1 MQPAEGPAPPPRR
14 RLRRVLQALVSL
26 AIGWALLVGVL
37 PRLADLGQVWEI
49 VRSMTFLNTLVL
61 VALAVWNLFGYA
73 FVMMAAPARPAAAP
87 LFPHRAGGRSRDQH
101 GAGGERGRHRGHLY
115 GAVLLRA
122 QRRPHRHGR
131 SALRWWN
138 TLVVFGL
145 PSIAA
150 LVLAL
155 RGATNGL
162 LLSGAAV
169 GLALLAGAIV
179 VLVLASTSER
189 FARAVGRIGGR
200 VVSWLRRLVPGPV
213 TGWDEGFAR
222 FQHRRRGADPAALAL
237 AHPRHP
243 GQPPSPSSGCCWL
256 ACRDLGVPPE
266 VVSWPEV
273 LGAFAVVRLA
283 TAVPITPG
291 GLGLVEVGLT
301 AALVLAAGD
310 GEQVEAAI
318 VAAVLLFRA
327 LTYLFQVILGVICA
341 YLIWQREAKRQ
352 AGATEAP
359 AETGW
364 ERHVGTTHTAVFPQ
378 VTAS

>member
-14 RLRRVLQALVSL
+14 RLRRVLQAVVSL

-73 FVMMAAPARPAAAP
+73 FVMMAALPGLRLHHSFLTGQVAAAVTNTVP
-87 LFPHRAGGRSRDQH
+87 AGSVVGI
-101 GAGGERGRHRGHLY
+101 GVTY
-115 GAVLLRA
+115 AVLSSYG
-122 QRRPHRHGR
+122 H
-131 SALRWWN
+131 SAAPIAMAAVLSGWWN

-155 RGATNGL
+155 RGATNRL
-162 LLSGAAV
+162 LVSGAAV

-179 VLVLASTSER
+179 VLVLVSTSER

-200 VVSWLRRLVPGPV
+200 VVSWLRRLVRKGPV

-222 FQHRRRGADPAALAL
+222 FQRGSAVLIRRRWHWLTLATL
-237 AHPRHP
+237 VSHL
-243 GQPPSPSSGCCWL
+243 SIFWVLL
-256 ACRDLGVPPE
+256 ACLRDLGVPPE
-266 VVSWPEV
+266 VISWPEA

-283 TAVPITPG
+283 TALPITPG

-327 LTYLFQVILGVICA
+327 LTYLFQVILGVVC

-352 AGATEAP
+352 AGAAEAP
-359 AETGW
+359 AEAG
-364 ERHVGTTHTAVFPQ
+364 
-378 VTAS
+378 